1 MNSPST
7 GPTKKAEVTL
17 GDQGKEFAG
26 RGGVAFHQN
35 LLQLRLR
42 GVLGRRLRLRT
53 LVSAKPAVS
62 GVRFFWALI
71 WPTGI
76 AGILMFALLHTPIVA
91 IVVGQ
96 EVEYPTVLGHISNVN
111 VIS

>member
-7 GPTKKAEVTL
+7 GPTKKAKVTL

-26 RGGVAFHQN
+26 RGGVAFHEN

-42 GVLGRRLRLRT
+42 GVLGRRRLRLRT

-62 GVRFFWALI
+62 GAFFFGLDLAN
-71 WPTGI
+71 GDC
-76 AGILMFALLHTPIVA
+76 
-91 IVVGQ
+91 
-96 EVEYPTVLGHISNVN
+96 
-111 VIS
+111 